1 MQWARLST
9 IVITLSIVGL
19 IVIAMLSAMGG
30 PAFSTAVAQSEG
42 PDERAGVQMSASA
55 LGPMTSVRSDVPQED
70 ALETLQ
76 NLIARWS
83 AAILRPEGGWLH
95 MVTHHTRYK
104 DQVGSLPNGQAI
116 PLNYISDTWYHLNDQ
131 GQAVEV
137 VALMRSEDGRTIQAA
152 TFRDNVWRNL
162 TVGEKWKGEPFSP
175 RLDLGFS
182 ADATQAL
189 QWGTPLIQE
198 MVTWEERKAL
208 RFTIKEQF
216 TSPLSIEGYA
226 SSVIG
231 AERRAYFDA
240 QSGSLLLFERY
251 LVFLDGKEHLVE
263 KVVPIIYEFDVKPPL
278 EVLALLQQEVEK

>member
-1 MQWARLST
+1 MQRKRPSIIIA
-9 IVITLSIVGL
+9 LSIVGL
-19 IVIAMLSAMGG
+19 IAIVMLSAIGG
-30 PAFSTAVAQSEG
+30 RAFSTVVAQSESPG
-42 PDERAGVQMSASA
+42 GHPRVQASASVP
-55 LGPMTSVRSDVPQED
+55 GPMPSVRSDVPQED

-95 MVTHHTRYK
+95 MMTHHTRYK
-104 DQVGSLPNGQAI
+104 DQAGSLPNGQAI

-137 VALMRSEDGRTIQAA
+137 IALMRSEDGRTIQAA

-162 TVGEKWKGEPFSP
+162 TVGEKWEGEPFSP

-182 ADATQAL
+182 TDAIQAL
-189 QWGTPLIQE
+189 QLGTPLIQE
-198 MVTWEERKAL
+198 MVTLEGRKAL

-216 TSPLSIEGYA
+216 ASPLSMEGYA
-226 SSVIG
+226 QSAIG

-240 QSGSLLLFERY
+240 QSGSLLLYERC
-251 LVFLDGKEHLVE
+251 LVFSDGKERLVE
-263 KVVPIIYEFDVKPPL
+263 KVVPIIYEFDVKPPI
-278 EVLALLQQEVEK
+278 EVLALLQQEVKK